1 MSDTKQ
7 GDPWYRPRNVSLAF
21 LVAVLLFLGWAF
33 LEVWQVYTA
42 EPNPVVDY
50 RAKLRELA
58 EYHAGISSYDADNA
72 WDLLVDAMNLAD
84 EIDAELV
91 LQLASTDF
99 EPRDEYDQG
108 SIEYD
113 RVYYG
118 RTLPT
123 NIQREAR
130 AIELM
135 RKEGVFDLLQ
145 QFVESGPGI
154 APSGP
159 EMPLIIGITDPYRSE
174 ARMLAQVLVASM
186 RLSLADGDYN
196 QVAAACNASLALGS
210 TISYQGR
217 GIDYLTAMAIE
228 QLTLRELRY
237 ELIEAALDEVTC
249 QRILTAL
256 RQHDLAPI
264 ELPIKGERICLYD
277 KLQWSFSD
285 DGNGDGYLVS
295 ALTEFDMPGL
305 AVPKQS
311 FVDATTSRFFYP
323 SRAELLSLADP
334 TIDACLARSLLLPS
348 SRISATPTL
357 GSFSTGFSD
366 RYVMVTLI
374 LDSLQQFVDRQPAR
388 RISREGTRI
397 MLALEAF
404 YARHSRWPDSLG
416 ELVPEILPQPP
427 VDPLHGGPFGYRL
440 VDSDRFGRP
449 YILYSFGLDAT
460 DDGGIE
466 FNSGTNDVYRGV
478 EPLTDYNLT
487 DVDYVINK
495 PRPEEW

>member
-1 MSDTKQ
+1 MSDPEQRK
-7 GDPWYRPRNVSLAF
+7 PWYRPRNVL
-21 LVAVLLFLGWAF
+21 LAVLAAVVLFFGWAF
-33 LEVWQVYTA
+33 LQVWQVYTA
-42 EPNPVVDY
+42 EPNPAVDY

-58 EYHAGISSYDADNA
+58 EYHAGISSDDADEA
-72 WDLLVDAMNLAD
+72 WDLLVDAMNLAG
-84 EIDAELV
+84 EIDSEIV

-113 RVYYG
+113 RIYYG

-145 QFVESGPGI
+145 QFTESGPGI

-217 GIDYLTAMAIE
+217 LIDYLTAMAIE

-237 ELIEAALDEVTC
+237 ELIEAALDEETC
-249 QRILTAL
+249 QRILAAL
-256 RQHDLAPI
+256 RQHHLAPI
-264 ELPIKGERICLYD
+264 ELPIEGERICLYD

-295 ALTEFDMPGL
+295 SLTEFIMPGFTE
-305 AVPKQS
+305 PKHTLIS
-311 FVDATTSRFFYP
+311 ATTSRFFYP

-348 SRISATPTL
+348 SRISATLTL

-366 RYVMVTLI
+366 RYAMVTLI
-374 LDSLQQFVDRQPAR
+374 LDSLQMFVDRQPAK
-388 RISREGTRI
+388 RISREGARI
-397 MLALEAF
+397 MLALEVF

-440 VDSDRFGRP
+440 VENDRFGRP
-449 YILYSFGLDAT
+449 FILYSFGLDAT

-466 FNSGTNDVYRGV
+466 FNSGTNDVYRGI

-487 DVDYVINK
+487 GVDYVINK
-495 PRPEEW
+495 PRPEGW

>member
-7 GDPWYRPRNVSLAF
+7 RRPWYRPRNVLLAF
-21 LVAVLLFLGWAF
+21 VTAVVLFFGWAF

-42 EPNPVVDY
+42 EPNPAVDY
-50 RAKLRELA
+50 RTKLRELA
-58 EYHAGISSYDADNA
+58 EYHAGISSDDADEA
-72 WDLLVDAMNLAD
+72 WTILVAAMNLAD
-84 EIDAELV
+84 EIDSELV
-91 LQLASTDF
+91 LQLASTNF
-99 EPRDEYDQG
+99 ERRDEYDQG

-113 RVYYG
+113 RIYYG
-118 RTLPT
+118 RTLPS

-145 QFVESGPGI
+145 QFAASGPGI
-154 APSGP
+154 GPSGR
-159 EMPLIIGITDPYRSE
+159 EGPLIIDITEPYRSE

-186 RLSLADGDYN
+186 RLSFADGEYN
-196 QVAAACNASLALGS
+196 QVAAACKASLALGS

-217 GIDYLTAMAIE
+217 LIDYLTAMAIA

-237 ELIEAALDEVTC
+237 ELSEAALDEVTC
-249 QRILTAL
+249 QRILAAL

-264 ELPIKGERICLYD
+264 ELPIEGERICFYD
-277 KLQWSFSD
+277 QLQWSFSD
-285 DGNGDGYLVS
+285 DGSGDGYLVS
-295 ALTEFDMPGL
+295 SLTEFIMPGFTE
-305 AVPKQS
+305 PKHTLIS
-311 FVDATTSRFFYP
+311 ATTSRFFYP

-348 SRISATPTL
+348 SRISATSTL
-357 GSFSTGFSD
+357 GSFSTDFSD

-374 LDSLQQFVDRQPAR
+374 LDSLQTFVDRQPAR

-397 MLALEAF
+397 MLALEVF
-404 YARHSRWPDSLG
+404 YARHSRWPDSLR
-416 ELVPEILPQPP
+416 ELAPEVLPQPP

-440 VDSDRFGRP
+440 VDNDRFGRP

-466 FNSGTNDVYRGV
+466 FNSGANDVYRGM
-478 EPLTDYNLT
+478 EPLTEYNLT
-487 DVDYVINK
+487 GVDYVINK
-495 PRPEEW
+495 PRPVEW